1 MLFIV
6 IFEHKAVWLEDAE
19 MIYDISLF
27 AQYIAK
33 QLCYLVVEVFILVF
47 YPLLNNAAGNLVVIV
62 VKCQEFATV
71 LRNPYV
77 DVGHLRSLV
86 VRFWRR
92 ELLSHFSD
100 KALYLHDCLL

>member
-6 IFEHKAVWLEDAE
+6 IFEYKAVWLEDAE
-19 MIYDISLF
+19 MIYDICLF
-27 AQYIAK
+27 AQNIAK

-62 VKCQEFATV
+62 VKCQEFSTV